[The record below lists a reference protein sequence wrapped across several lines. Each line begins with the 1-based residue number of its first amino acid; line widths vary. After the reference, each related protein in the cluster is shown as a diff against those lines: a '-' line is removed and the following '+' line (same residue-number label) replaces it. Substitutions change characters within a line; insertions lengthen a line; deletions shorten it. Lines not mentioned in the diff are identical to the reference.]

1 MNNNWLN
8 IEWDKNFSMWSTIN
22 NIVLGE
28 ANLSAEN
35 SGKPLRGQGSAPNPA
50 GELWTLPR
58 PPSWWG
64 GGLMPLPRTPPHC
77 RPRLSALRA
86 SFRSFT
92 AVFIPQC
99 LGVWIKYCIRVFCWV
114 RLTIR
119 QDGNNA
125 VVVTISGVFRISQGG
140 PPTLTHPYLAP
151 YHRRPHVTWR
161 VATCYHHKTSRRE
174 DRPGKNHC
182 LWRQTEKRSP
192 NVLVMGSTEV
202 KVRLNLFRVYQY
214 SVTAYES

>member
-1 MNNNWLN
+1 ML
-8 IEWDKNFSMWSTIN
+8 K
-22 NIVLGE
+22 IVGSLCAVRAPLQTPLGSSEHSPDPQAGGEE
-28 ANLSAEN
+28 A
-35 SGKPLRGQGSAPNPA
+35 
-50 GELWTLPR
+50 WC
-58 PPSWWG
+58 PS
-64 GGLMPLPRTPPHC
+64 PRTPPHC
-77 RPRLSALRA
+77 RPTFGSSGL
-86 SFRSFT
+86 
-92 AVFIPQC
+92 IPQFHGS
-99 LGVWIKYCIRVFCWV
+99 LHSPMLRVWIKYCIRVFCWV

-174 DRPGKNHC
+174 DCPGKNHC

-192 NVLVMGSTEV
+192 NVLVTGSTEV